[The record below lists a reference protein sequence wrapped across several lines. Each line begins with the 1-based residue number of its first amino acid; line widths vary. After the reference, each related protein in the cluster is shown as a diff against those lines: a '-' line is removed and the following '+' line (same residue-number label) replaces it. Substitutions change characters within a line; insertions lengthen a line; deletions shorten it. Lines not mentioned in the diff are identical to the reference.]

1 MRYDVVILDMDG
13 TILDSRGGGAIEY
26 KWAYDAF
33 ERTLARF
40 GIRLTIDQ
48 INEYFLKPLIL
59 RGRRGVLEFCERF
72 GLDCELFWSFRER
85 DVIEAKIE
93 AMKRG
98 EIKLVRGARRV
109 LSYLSRRYELAVVSD
124 SQQECVDFAVRHF
137 GLTPFLKFWYGR
149 GSRLEDLDLRK
160 PNPHY
165 INLVLHKLH
174 TRNAILVDDSQL
186 GVLAARRAGIAS
198 VLIWKEK
205 EPVRIKYE
213 PTYVIRDLTELENIL

>member
-13 TILDSRGGGAIEY
+13 TILDSRGSGDIEY
-26 KWAYDAF
+26 KWAYNAF

-59 RGRRGVLEFCERF
+59 RGRQGVLEFCKRF
-72 GLDCELFWSFRER
+72 GLDCELFWSFREQ

-98 EIKLVRGARRV
+98 EIKLVRDAKKV
-109 LSYLSRRYELAVVSD
+109 ISYLSRKYELAVVSD
-124 SQQECVDFAVRHF
+124 SQQECVDFAMQYFR
-137 GLTPFLKFWYGR
+137 LTPFFRFWYGR
-149 GSRLEDLDLRK
+149 GSRLEDLDFRK
-160 PNPHY
+160 PNPYY

-174 TRNAILVDDSQL
+174 TKNAILVDDSQL
-186 GVLAARRAGIAS
+186 GVLAAKRAGIAS
-198 VLIWKEK
+198 ALIWKE
-205 EPVRIKYE
+205 PVKIKYE
-213 PTYVIRDLTELENIL
+213 PTHVIRDLAELETIL